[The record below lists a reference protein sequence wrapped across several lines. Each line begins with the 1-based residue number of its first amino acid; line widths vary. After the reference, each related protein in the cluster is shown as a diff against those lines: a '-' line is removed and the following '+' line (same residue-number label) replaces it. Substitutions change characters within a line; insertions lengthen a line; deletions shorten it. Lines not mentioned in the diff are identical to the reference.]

1 MLNRCYTFDML
12 KVKGVSFKGILK
24 GISFD
29 VRPGEL
35 VVITGPNGSG
45 KSTLAKIVAG
55 VEKSDAGEIIFKDE
69 DIVKKGCMER
79 ARMGL
84 AFSFQQPVRFKGL
97 TARDLLKIATSGS
110 EAFLEDETKGVDVFL
125 EKVGLEPALYL
136 DREIN
141 ASLSG
146 GELKR
151 IEIASVLARDA
162 VLSIFDEPEA
172 GIDIWSFDNLVKM
185 FKEMRKKNPKRAI
198 MIISHQERIMKIAD
212 RIILLE
218 NGRISAQGAPGQMM
232 VRIGGGLK

>member
-1 MLNRCYTFDML
+1 ML

-45 KSTLAKIVAG
+45 KSTLAKVIMG
-55 VEKSDAGEIIFKDE
+55 IEKCDGGELLFGGETITEKDC
-69 DIVKKGCMER
+69 VER

-97 TARDLLKIATSGS
+97 TVRDLLKIAVSGS
-110 EAFLEDETKGVDVFL
+110 EAFLEDDTKGVDDFL

-162 VLSIFDEPEA
+162 ILSIFDEPEA

-218 NGRISAQGAPGQMM
+218 NGRISAQGVPEQMM
-232 VRIGGGLK
+232 ARIGGGLK

>member
-1 MLNRCYTFDML
+1 MLQ
-12 KVKGVSFKGILK
+12 VKEVSFKGILK

-45 KSTLAKIVAG
+45 KSTLAKVIMG
-55 VEKSDAGEIIFKDE
+55 IEKCDGGELLFGGETITEKD
-69 DIVKKGCMER
+69 CTER

-97 TARDLLKIATSGS
+97 TVRDLLKIAVSGS

-162 VLSIFDEPEA
+162 ILSIFDEPEA

-198 MIISHQERIMKIAD
+198 VIISHQERIMKIAD

-218 NGRISAQGAPGQMM
+218 NGRISAQGMSEQMM
-232 VRIGGGLK
+232 ARIGGGLK

>member
-1 MLNRCYTFDML
+1 MLQ
-12 KVKGVSFKGILK
+12 VKEVSFKGILK

-45 KSTLAKIVAG
+45 KSTLAKVIMG
-55 VEKSDAGEIIFKDE
+55 IEKCDGGELLFGGETITEKDC
-69 DIVKKGCMER
+69 VER

-97 TARDLLKIATSGS
+97 TVRDLLKIAASGS

-125 EKVGLEPALYL
+125 EKVGLEPVLYL

-162 VLSIFDEPEA
+162 ILSIFDEPEA

-218 NGRISAQGAPGQMM
+218 NGRISAQGAPEQMM
-232 VRIGGGLK
+232 ARIGGGLK

>member
-1 MLNRCYTFDML
+1 MLR
-12 KVKGVSFKGILK
+12 VKGVSFKGILK

-45 KSTLAKIVAG
+45 KSTLVKIIAG

-69 DIVKKGCMER
+69 DIVKKDSTER

-84 AFSFQQPVRFKGL
+84 AFSFQLPVRFKGL
-97 TARDLLKIATSGS
+97 TVRDLLKIAASGS
-110 EAFLEDETKGVDVFL
+110 EAFLDNEAKEVDGYL
-125 EKVGLEPALYL
+125 KKVGLEPVLYL
-136 DREIN
+136 DREVN

-185 FKEMRKKNPKRAI
+185 FKDMRKKNPKRAI
-198 MIISHQERIMKIAD
+198 VIISHQERIMKIAD

-218 NGRISAQGAPGQMM
+218 NGEISAHGTPEQMM
-232 VRIGGGLK
+232 ARIGGGLK

>member
-1 MLNRCYTFDML
+1 MLQ
-12 KVKGVSFKGILK
+12 VKGVSFKGILK

-45 KSTLAKIVAG
+45 KSTLAKIIAG

-69 DIVKKGCMER
+69 DIVKKDCTER

-97 TARDLLKIATSGS
+97 TVRDLLKIAASGS
-110 EAFLEDETKGVDVFL
+110 EAFLDNEMKEVDGYL
-125 EKVGLEPALYL
+125 KKVGLEPALYL
-136 DREIN
+136 DREVN

-185 FKEMRKKNPKRAI
+185 FKDMRKKNPKRAI
-198 MIISHQERIMKIAD
+198 VIISHQERIMKIAD

-218 NGRISAQGAPGQMM
+218 NGEISAHGTPEQMM
-232 VRIGGGLK
+232 ARIGGGLK

>member
-1 MLNRCYTFDML
+1 
-12 KVKGVSFKGILK
+12 
-24 GISFD
+24 
-29 VRPGEL
+29 
-35 VVITGPNGSG
+35 
-45 KSTLAKIVAG
+45 
-55 VEKSDAGEIIFKDE
+55 
-69 DIVKKGCMER
+69 
-79 ARMGL
+79 MGL

-97 TARDLLKIATSGS
+97 TVRDLLRVAASGS
-110 EAFLEDETKGVDVFL
+110 EAFLEDEIKGVDVFL

-162 VLSIFDEPEA
+162 ILSIFDEPEA

-218 NGRISAQGAPGQMM
+218 NGKINAQGAPEQMM
-232 VRIGGGLK
+232 ARIGGGLK

>member
-1 MLNRCYTFDML
+1 MQLKRLEAYGFKSFADKITIDFD
-12 KVKGVSFKGILK
+12 SGITA
-24 GISFD
+24 I
-29 VRPGEL
+29 V
-35 VVITGPNGSG
+35 GPNGSG
-45 KSTLAKIVAG
+45 KSTLAKVIMG
-55 VEKSDAGEIIFKDE
+55 IEKCDGGELLFGGETITEKD
-69 DIVKKGCMER
+69 CMER

-97 TARDLLKIATSGS
+97 TVRDLLKIAASGS
-110 EAFLEDETKGVDVFL
+110 EAFLEDETKGMDVFL

-162 VLSIFDEPEA
+162 ILSIFDEPEA

-218 NGRISAQGAPGQMM
+218 NGRISAQGVPEQMM
-232 VRIGGGLK
+232 ARIGGGLK

>member
-1 MLNRCYTFDML
+1 MLQ
-12 KVKGVSFKGILK
+12 VKEVSFKGILK

-45 KSTLAKIVAG
+45 KSTLAKVIMG
-55 VEKSDAGEIIFKDE
+55 IEKCDGGELLFGGETITEKDC
-69 DIVKKGCMER
+69 VER

-97 TARDLLKIATSGS
+97 TVRDLLKIAASGS

-162 VLSIFDEPEA
+162 ILSIFDEPEA

-218 NGRISAQGAPGQMM
+218 NGRISAQGVPEQMM
-232 VRIGGGLK
+232 ARIGGGLK

>member
-1 MLNRCYTFDML
+1 MLQ
-12 KVKGVSFKGILK
+12 VKGVSFKGILK
-24 GISFD
+24 DISFD

-35 VVITGPNGSG
+35 AVITGPNGSG
-45 KSTLAKIVAG
+45 KSTLAKVIMG
-55 VEKSDAGEIIFKDE
+55 IEKCDGGELLFGGETITEKD
-69 DIVKKGCMER
+69 CMER

-97 TARDLLKIATSGS
+97 TVRDLLKIAASGS
-110 EAFLEDETKGVDVFL
+110 EAFLEDETKGMDVFL

-162 VLSIFDEPEA
+162 ILSIFDEPEA

-218 NGRISAQGAPGQMM
+218 NGEISAHGTPEQMM
-232 VRIGGGLK
+232 ARIGGGLK

>member
-1 MLNRCYTFDML
+1 MLQ
-12 KVKGVSFKGILK
+12 VKEVSFKGILK

-45 KSTLAKIVAG
+45 KSTLAKVIMG
-55 VEKSDAGEIIFKDE
+55 IEKCDGGELLFGGETITEKDC
-69 DIVKKGCMER
+69 VER

-97 TARDLLKIATSGS
+97 TVRDLLRVAASGS
-110 EAFLEDETKGVDVFL
+110 EAFLEDETKGIDLFL

-162 VLSIFDEPEA
+162 ILSIFDEPEA

-218 NGRISAQGAPGQMM
+218 NGRISAQGVPEQMM
-232 VRIGGGLK
+232 ARIGGGLK

>member
-1 MLNRCYTFDML
+1 MLQ
-12 KVKGVSFKGILK
+12 VKEVSFKGILK

-45 KSTLAKIVAG
+45 KSTLVKVIMG
-55 VEKSDAGEIIFKDE
+55 IEKCDGGELLFGDETITEKD
-69 DIVKKGCMER
+69 CMER

-97 TARDLLKIATSGS
+97 TVRDLLRVATSGS
-110 EAFLEDETKGVDVFL
+110 EAFLDNEVKEVDGYL
-125 EKVGLEPALYL
+125 KKVGLEPALYL

-162 VLSIFDEPEA
+162 ILSIFDEPEA

-185 FKEMRKKNPKRAI
+185 FKEMRKKNPRRAI

-218 NGRISAQGAPGQMM
+218 NGKISAQGAPEQMM
-232 VRIGGGLK
+232 ARIGGGLK

>member
-1 MLNRCYTFDML
+1 MLQ
-12 KVKGVSFKGILK
+12 VKEVSFKGILK

-29 VRPGEL
+29 VRSGEL

-45 KSTLAKIVAG
+45 KSTLAKVIMG
-55 VEKSDAGEIIFKDE
+55 IEKCDGGELLFGGETITEKDC
-69 DIVKKGCMER
+69 VER

-97 TARDLLKIATSGS
+97 TVRDLLKIAASGS

-162 VLSIFDEPEA
+162 ILSIFDEPEA

-218 NGRISAQGAPGQMM
+218 NGRISAQGVPEQMM
-232 VRIGGGLK
+232 ARIGGGLK

>member
-1 MLNRCYTFDML
+1 MLQ
-12 KVKGVSFKGILK
+12 VKEVSFKGILK

-45 KSTLAKIVAG
+45 KSTLAKVIMG
-55 VEKSDAGEIIFKDE
+55 IEKCDGGELLFGGETITEKD
-69 DIVKKGCMER
+69 CMER

-97 TARDLLKIATSGS
+97 TVRDLLKIAASGS
-110 EAFLEDETKGVDVFL
+110 EAFLEDETKGMDVFL

-162 VLSIFDEPEA
+162 ILSIFDEPEA

-218 NGRISAQGAPGQMM
+218 NGEISAHGTPEQMM
-232 VRIGGGLK
+232 ARIGGGLK

>member
-1 MLNRCYTFDML
+1 MLQ
-12 KVKGVSFKGILK
+12 VKEVSFKGILK

-45 KSTLAKIVAG
+45 KSTLAKVILG
-55 VEKSDAGEIIFKDE
+55 IEKCDEGELLFGGETITEKDC
-69 DIVKKGCMER
+69 VER

-97 TARDLLKIATSGS
+97 TVRDLLKIAASGS
-110 EAFLEDETKGVDVFL
+110 EAFLEDETKGMDVFL

-162 VLSIFDEPEA
+162 ILSIFDEPEA

-218 NGRISAQGAPGQMM
+218 NGRISAQGAPEQMM
-232 VRIGGGLK
+232 ARIGGGMK

>member
-1 MLNRCYTFDML
+1 MLQ
-12 KVKGVSFKGILK
+12 VKEVSFKGILK

-45 KSTLAKIVAG
+45 KSTLAKVIMG
-55 VEKSDAGEIIFKDE
+55 IEKCDGGELLFGGETITEKDC
-69 DIVKKGCMER
+69 VER

-97 TARDLLKIATSGS
+97 TVRDLLEIAASGS

-162 VLSIFDEPEA
+162 ILSIFDEPEA

-218 NGRISAQGAPGQMM
+218 NGRISAQGVPEQMM
-232 VRIGGGLK
+232 ARIGGGLK

>member
-1 MLNRCYTFDML
+1 MLQ
-12 KVKGVSFKGILK
+12 VKEVSFKGILK

-29 VRPGEL
+29 ARPGEL

-45 KSTLAKIVAG
+45 KSTLAKVIMG
-55 VEKSDAGEIIFKDE
+55 IEKCDGGELLFGGETITEKDC
-69 DIVKKGCMER
+69 VER

-97 TARDLLKIATSGS
+97 TVRDLLKIAVSGS
-110 EAFLEDETKGVDVFL
+110 EAFLEDDTKGVDDFL

-162 VLSIFDEPEA
+162 ILSIFDEPEA

-218 NGRISAQGAPGQMM
+218 NGKISAQGAPEKMM
-232 VRIGGGLK
+232 ARIGGGLK

>member
-1 MLNRCYTFDML
+1 
-12 KVKGVSFKGILK
+12 
-24 GISFD
+24 
-29 VRPGEL
+29 
-35 VVITGPNGSG
+35 
-45 KSTLAKIVAG
+45 
-55 VEKSDAGEIIFKDE
+55 
-69 DIVKKGCMER
+69 
-79 ARMGL
+79 MGL

-97 TARDLLKIATSGS
+97 TVRDLLKIAASGS

-125 EKVGLEPALYL
+125 EKVGLEPVLYL

-162 VLSIFDEPEA
+162 ILSIFDEPEA

-218 NGRISAQGAPGQMM
+218 NGRISAQGVPEQMM
-232 VRIGGGLK
+232 ARIGGGLK

>member
-1 MLNRCYTFDML
+1 MLQL
-12 KVKGVSFKGILK
+12 KGVSFKGILK

-45 KSTLAKIVAG
+45 KSTLAKVIMG
-55 VEKSDAGEIIFKDE
+55 IEKCDGGELLFGGETITEKD
-69 DIVKKGCMER
+69 CTER

-97 TARDLLKIATSGS
+97 TVRDLLKIAVSGS

-162 VLSIFDEPEA
+162 ILSIFDEPEA

-198 MIISHQERIMKIAD
+198 VIISHQERIMKIAD

-218 NGRISAQGAPGQMM
+218 NGRISAQGMSEQMM
-232 VRIGGGLK
+232 ARIGGGLK

>member
-1 MLNRCYTFDML
+1 MLQ
-12 KVKGVSFKGILK
+12 VKEVSFKGILK

-45 KSTLAKIVAG
+45 KSTLAKVIMG
-55 VEKSDAGEIIFKDE
+55 IEKCDGGELLFGGETITEKDC
-69 DIVKKGCMER
+69 VER

-97 TARDLLKIATSGS
+97 TVRDLLKIAASGS

-162 VLSIFDEPEA
+162 ILSIFDEPEA

-218 NGRISAQGAPGQMM
+218 NGRISAQGAPEQMM
-232 VRIGGGLK
+232 ARIGGGLK

>member
-1 MLNRCYTFDML
+1 MSDQPLQPEIIVFA
-12 KVKGVSFKGILK
+12 
-24 GISFD
+24 
-29 VRPGEL
+29 
-35 VVITGPNGSG
+35 GPNGSG
-45 KSTLAKIVAG
+45 KSTLAKVIMG
-55 VEKSDAGEIIFKDE
+55 IEKCDGGELLFGGETITEKD
-69 DIVKKGCMER
+69 CMER

-97 TARDLLKIATSGS
+97 TVRDLLKIAASGS
-110 EAFLEDETKGVDVFL
+110 EAFLEDETKGMDVFL

-162 VLSIFDEPEA
+162 ILSIFDEPEA

-218 NGRISAQGAPGQMM
+218 NGRISAQGVPEQMM
-232 VRIGGGLK
+232 ARIGGGLK

>member
-1 MLNRCYTFDML
+1 MLQ
-12 KVKGVSFKGILK
+12 VKEVSFKGILK

-29 VRPGEL
+29 ARPGEL

-45 KSTLAKIVAG
+45 KSTLAKVIMG
-55 VEKSDAGEIIFKDE
+55 IKKCDGGELLFGGETITEKD
-69 DIVKKGCMER
+69 CMER

-97 TARDLLKIATSGS
+97 TVRDLLKIAASGS

-162 VLSIFDEPEA
+162 ILSIFDEPEA

-218 NGRISAQGAPGQMM
+218 NGKINAQGAPEQMM
-232 VRIGGGLK
+232 ARIGGGLK